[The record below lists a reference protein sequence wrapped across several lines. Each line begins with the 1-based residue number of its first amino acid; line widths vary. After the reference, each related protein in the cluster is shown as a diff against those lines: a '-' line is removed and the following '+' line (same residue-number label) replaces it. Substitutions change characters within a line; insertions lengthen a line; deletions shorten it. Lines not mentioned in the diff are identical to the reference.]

1 MGTPDAAGPGTT
13 MVYRVHRG
21 THRMPLLV
29 AFTLVALFIGI
40 AESIATSAGAWL
52 YPDQVVG
59 WQPVSVSTLVSWFL
73 LMIVSVLLAR
83 PPAARTGRDSA
94 RRPPPA
100 DHRRLTAERPP
111 RPGSVATPR
120 QSRNPRYDRAAA
132 ILTRAIVAGFDVVLP
147 VRDRG
152 EGYTAEPTRCAG
164 SQALH

>member
-59 WQPVSVSTLVSWFL
+59 WQPVSASTLVSWFL

-83 PPAARTGRDSA
+83 PPAARTGRDCA
-94 RRPPPA
+94 RRPPRA

-111 RPGSVATPR
+111 SGFGGDAEAVEESAVRPGRSDPDAR
-120 QSRNPRYDRAAA
+120 H
-132 ILTRAIVAGFDVVLP
+132 
-147 VRDRG
+147 
-152 EGYTAEPTRCAG
+152 RCRI
-164 SQALH
+164 